1 MKTSAASFTAELAR
15 KTLQL
20 FLPFEIGDKPKKA
33 SVPVR
38 GRQRP
43 RDSQRSKIY
52 ASEKGL
58 RRGQRFADMREC
70 QKYVDLVVF
79 SPWWQE
85 RFGSRAR
92 VQARDGRGRRHAGA
106 FDHKRAI
113 TLPRWSRSEL
123 IILHEL
129 AHIATPLQFG
139 AHGPEFARNYLE
151 LVRSFMGER
160 AGARLE
166 NAYRE
171 HGVRVAPGNPGL

>member
-1 MKTSAASFTAELAR
+1 MKTTARSFSSNLIQ

-20 FLPFEIGDKPKKA
+20 FLPFEIGEKPKQA
-33 SVPVR
+33 PVS
-38 GRQRP
+38 GRRRKRL
-43 RDSQRSKIY
+43 RDSQRSRIY

-58 RRGQRFADMREC
+58 RRGQRFLDMREC
-70 QKYVDLVVF
+70 QRYVDLVVA

-85 RFGSRAR
+85 RFGSRSR

-106 FDHKRAI
+106 YDHKRAI

-129 AHIATPLQFG
+129 AHIATPLEFA

-151 LVRSFMGER
+151 LVRYFMGER

-171 HGVRVAPGNPGL
+171 NRVRVALPASCS